1 MAKIIHLIRHGHHA
15 LLGRTLCGRMKGVE
29 LDDLGCEEIARCAD
43 TFTPPPS
50 MAQSS
55 PQRRCMQSACILA
68 ARFGL
73 PVEIVPALD
82 ELDYGEWTGLSFE
95 ALARDP
101 RWSRW
106 NEQRGTNRPPGGESM
121 RSLQKRVVA
130 HLEQLRNDHGSG
142 TVVVAVSHAEPIRA
156 ALLHYSRKELDD
168 FLSIEIDPG
177 SVSTLSVD
185 NRGLKI
191 TGINQ
196 RVPA

>member
-15 LLGRTLCGRMKGVE
+15 LLGRTLCGRMKGVA
-29 LDDLGCEEIARCAD
+29 LDDLGCKEIARCAD
-43 TFTPPPS
+43 TISPRPT
-50 MAQSS
+50 AIQSS

-82 ELDYGEWTGLSFE
+82 ELNYGEWTGRSFD
-95 ALARDP
+95 ALGQDP

-106 NEQRGTNRPPGGESM
+106 NRQRGRSRPPEGESM

-130 HLEQLRNDHGSG
+130 HLEHLRSDHSTG
-142 TVVVAVSHAEPIRA
+142 TVVAVSHAEPIRA
-156 ALLHYSRKELDD
+156 AILHYSRMELDA
-168 FLSIEIDPG
+168 FLSIEIDPA
-177 SVSTLSVD
+177 SISTLRVD
-185 NRGLKI
+185 NRGITI